1 VDYASLESISFT
13 ITFLTFMA
21 ASFLYMVYLVQKNE
35 KLGDISTAVTG
46 IGFVA
51 NTAVLI
57 FRWLD
62 AGRPPFTS
70 GYEFLMCFTWGIII
84 AYLFAEWK
92 YKLKV
97 IGAFVLPTAWLLTA
111 YIAVIMPP
119 EQRAAQEYLMPALQS
134 NWLHIHVITAMF
146 SYGAFAVSLGTSI
159 MYLIKE
165 SLEKGRSR
173 GDMVKRLPSLE
184 ILDDLSYKFIAFGF
198 PLLSIV
204 IISGAIWA
212 EYAWGRYWSW
222 DPKETWSLITWLV
235 YAAYL
240 HARFTYGWRG
250 SRAAIMSI
258 VGFLFVLFTFFG
270 VNYFLAGIHSYGG
283 G

>member
-1 VDYASLESISFT
+1 MDYASLESISFT
-13 ITFLTFMA
+13 ITFIAYMA
-21 ASFLYMVYLVQKNE
+21 ASFLYLVYMVQKNE
-35 KLGDISTAVTG
+35 KLGDICTAVTG

-57 FRWLD
+57 FRTLV

-70 GYEFLMCFTWGIII
+70 GYEFLMCFAWGIVIV
-84 AYLFAEWK
+84 YLFAEWK
-92 YKLKV
+92 YRLKI
-97 IGAFVLPTAWLLTA
+97 IGAFVMPVAWLLVA

-119 EQRAAQEYLMPALQS
+119 EQRTAQNLMPALQS
-134 NWLHIHVITAMF
+134 NWLHIHVATAMF
-146 SYGAFAVSLGTSI
+146 SYGAFALSLGTSI
-159 MYLIKE
+159 MYLIKN
-165 SLEKGRSR
+165 SQGQSRS
-173 GDMVKRLPSLE
+173 DFYKRLPSLE

-212 EYAWGRYWSW
+212 EFAWGRYWSW

-270 VNYFLAGIHSYGG
+270 VNYFLSGIHAYGG
-283 G
+283 D

>member
-1 VDYASLESISFT
+1 MDYASMESISFT
-13 ITFLTFMA
+13 ITFIAYMA
-21 ASFLYMVYLVQKNE
+21 ASFLYLVYMVQKNE
-35 KLGDISTAVTG
+35 KIGGICTAVTA
-46 IGFVA
+46 IGFAA

-57 FRWLD
+57 FRTLV
-62 AGRPPFTS
+62 AGRAPFTS
-70 GYEFLMCFTWGIII
+70 GYEFLMCFAWGIVIV
-84 AYLFAEWK
+84 YLFAEWK

-97 IGAFVLPTAWLLTA
+97 IGAFVVPVAWLLVA

-119 EQRAAQEYLMPALQS
+119 EQRTAQNLMPALQS
-134 NWLHIHVITAMF
+134 NWLHIHVATAMF
-146 SYGAFAVSLGTSI
+146 SYGAFALSLGTSI
-159 MYLIKE
+159 MYLIKNAQGQ
-165 SLEKGRSR
+165 SKS
-173 GDMVKRLPSLE
+173 DFYKRLPSLE

-212 EYAWGRYWSW
+212 EFAWGRYWSW

-250 SRAAIMSI
+250 SRAALMSI
-258 VGFLFVLFTFFG
+258 LGFMFVLFTFFG
-270 VNYFLAGIHSYGG
+270 VNYFLSGIHAYGS
-283 G
+283 